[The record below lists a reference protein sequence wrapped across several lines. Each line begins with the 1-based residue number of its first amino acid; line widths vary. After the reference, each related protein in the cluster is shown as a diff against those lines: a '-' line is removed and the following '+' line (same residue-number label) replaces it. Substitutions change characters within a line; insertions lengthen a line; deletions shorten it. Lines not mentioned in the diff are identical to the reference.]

1 MSTKSPDGA
10 RLSIRRIPRRARA
23 VVLLLHG
30 GGEGSGS
37 IPTGPWYPAVL
48 RMHPLDWAI
57 ARHLPHAAVIQ
68 LRFAVTTWNDGR
80 DPVRD
85 LRWAL
90 GRIHVRAPHLP
101 IVLVGHSM
109 GARAALWGLDDPAV
123 RGAVL
128 LSPWISEED
137 PAEGTENQLLV
148 AIQAVGDTVAPPAR
162 AFPWLNKAERRGAR
176 IHRITLAH
184 TDHSMLRRSSTWHR
198 LTAEAVDRVLSAAG
212 VDAGWG
218 GRSRRRVPTG

>member
-10 RLSIRRIPRRARA
+10 RLSIRRIPKRARA

-37 IPTGPWYPAVL
+37 IRTGWWYPAVL

-57 ARHLPHAAVIQ
+57 ARHLPHAAVVQ

-90 GRIHVRAPHLP
+90 GRIHVRAPGLP
-101 IVLVGHSM
+101 VVLVGHSM
-109 GARAALWGLDDPAV
+109 GARAALFGLADPAV

-128 LSPWISEED
+128 LSPWISEDD
-137 PAEGTENQLLV
+137 PAEGTDDQLIV
-148 AIQAVGDTVAPPAR
+148 AIQADTDSVAPPPQ
-162 AFPWLNKAERRGAR
+162 AFPWLSKAERRGAR
-176 IHRITLAH
+176 IHRTTLAR
-184 TDHSMLRRSSTWHR
+184 TDHSMIRRAGTWHR
-198 LTAEAVDRVLSAAG
+198 LTADAVDRVLRHAG
-212 VDAGWG
+212 VAAGWG
-218 GRSRRRVPTG
+218 GRAR

>member
-1 MSTKSPDGA
+1 MSTRSPDGA

-30 GGEGSGS
+30 GGEGTGS
-37 IPTGPWYPAVL
+37 VPAGWWYPAVL

-57 ARHLPHAAVIQ
+57 ARHLPHAAVVQ
-68 LRFAVTTWNDGR
+68 LRFALTTWNEGR

-90 GRIHVRAPHLP
+90 GRIAVRAPDLP
-101 IVLVGHSM
+101 VVLVGHSM
-109 GARAALWGLDDPAV
+109 GARVALSGLADPSV

-128 LSPWISEED
+128 LSPWIEED
-137 PAEGTENQLLV
+137 DPADGVQGQLIV
-148 AIQAVGDTVAPPAR
+148 AIQADTDTVAPPAR
-162 AFPWLNKAERRGAR
+162 AFPWLSKAERRGAR

-184 TDHSMLRRSSTWHR
+184 TDHSMIRRAGTWHR
-198 LTAEAVDRVLSAAG
+198 LTADAVDRVLIAAG
-212 VDAGWG
+212 VHAGGAG
-218 GRSRRRVPTG
+218 GTGRRTPPG